1 MIRKDATAPRA
12 LDHVLL
18 AAMGAL
24 LVIGLLAVYS
34 ATVGEAGNLWQ
45 RQMVYAA
52 IGMVL
57 MAGLYLVP
65 PRLLYAAA
73 YPLYGVS
80 LLPLLYIIIFKGD
93 SVERWISLP
102 GGFNLQ
108 PSELTKI
115 ALLLALARF
124 LSFQPVSLSAP
135 RTLVMPFFLFFV
147 PFVLVLLQPNLST
160 ALSFVAMTGMMMFFA
175 GLSVRDIFFLSSPLL
190 SVILTFN
197 NYAWGALFIVL
208 VAVMWRTR
216 ATLRAVIFWLTANIA
231 SGYASIF
238 VWNKILYAHQ
248 RDRIMTFVDP
258 QLDPQGSGYQVLQSK
273 VAIGSGGF
281 FGKGYLNGTQTNLS
295 FLPEEH
301 TDFIFSVLGEQF
313 GFLGCM
319 VVLGL
324 FFLLLRRMLRV
335 AVDTR
340 SRFSS
345 LVAVG
350 ITGIFSFHVI
360 VNVSMTMGMMP
371 VTGLPLPF
379 LSYGGSFLIS
389 CLIMIGLLINLR
401 AHGEYL

>member
-1 MIRKDATAPRA
+1 MIRKEAAPRA
-12 LDHVLL
+12 LDRAML
-18 AAMGAL
+18 AALGAL

-34 ATVGEAGNLWQ
+34 ATVGEPGNLWQ
-45 RQMVYAA
+45 KQMVYAA
-52 IGMVL
+52 IGFVF
-57 MAGLYLVP
+57 MAALYVVP
-65 PRLLYAAA
+65 PRVLYASA
-73 YPLYGVS
+73 YPLYGLS
-80 LLPLLYIIIFKGD
+80 LLPLLYIIIFKGN
-93 SVERWISLP
+93 SVERWIALP

-115 ALLLALARF
+115 AFLLAMARF

-135 RTLVMPFFLFFV
+135 RTLVMPFALFIV

-175 GLSVRDIFFLSSPLL
+175 GLSLRDLFFLASPLF
-190 SVILTFN
+190 SIILTFN
-197 NYAWGALFIVL
+197 NYAWAALFIVL
-208 VAVMWRTR
+208 IAVMWRTR
-216 ATLRAVIFWLTANIA
+216 AALRSVIFWLTVNIA

-238 VWNKILYAHQ
+238 VWNKILFAHQ
-248 RDRIMTFVDP
+248 RDRILTFVDP
-258 QLDPQGSGYQVLQSK
+258 ELDPQGSGYQVLQSK

-281 FGKGYLNGTQTNLS
+281 FGKGYLDGTQTNLS

-301 TDFIFSVLGEQF
+301 TDFIYSVIGEQF
-313 GFLGCM
+313 GFLGCV

-324 FFLLLRRMLRV
+324 FFLLIQRILGV

-340 SRFSS
+340 SRFTA
-345 LVAVG
+345 LAAVG
-350 ITGIFSFHVI
+350 IAGILSFHVI

-389 CLIMIGLLINLR
+389 CLIMMGLLVNLR

>member
-1 MIRKDATAPRA
+1 MIRKDAPPRA
-12 LDHVLL
+12 LDRVMLSVM
-18 AAMGAL
+18 AVL
-24 LVIGLLAVYS
+24 LVIGLMAVYS
-34 ATVGEAGNLWQ
+34 ATVGEAERLWQ
-45 RQMVYAA
+45 KQAVYAA
-52 IGMVL
+52 IGLVF
-57 MAGLYLVP
+57 MAGIYVIP
-65 PRLLYAAA
+65 PRVLYAAA
-73 YPLYGVS
+73 YPLYGLS
-80 LLPLLYIIIFKGD
+80 LLPLLYIIVFKGN
-93 SVERWISLP
+93 SVERWIALP

-115 ALLLALARF
+115 ALLLAMARF

-135 RTLVMPFFLFFV
+135 RTLFMPFLLFFV

-160 ALSFVAMTGMMMFFA
+160 ALSFVAMTAMMMFFA
-175 GLSVRDIFFLSSPLL
+175 GLSVRDLFFLASPLF

-197 NYAWGALFIVL
+197 NYAWAALFIVL
-208 VAVMWRTR
+208 IAVMWRTQ
-216 ATLRAVIFWLTANIA
+216 ASLRSAVFWLVTNIA
-231 SGYASIF
+231 AGYAAIF
-238 VWNKILYAHQ
+238 VWNKILFAHQ

-258 QLDPQGSGYQVLQSK
+258 QMDPQGSGYQVLQSK

-301 TDFIFSVLGEQF
+301 TDFIFSVIGEQF
-313 GFLGCM
+313 GFLGC
-319 VVLGL
+319 VLVLGL
-324 FFLLLRRMLRV
+324 FFLLLQRIMGV

-340 SRFSS
+340 SRFTS

-350 ITGIFSFHVI
+350 LTGIFSFHVI

-389 CLIMIGLLINLR
+389 CMMMLGILVNLR

>member
-1 MIRKDATAPRA
+1 MIRKEAAPRA
-12 LDHVLL
+12 LDRVML
-18 AAMGAL
+18 AALGAL
-24 LVIGLLAVYS
+24 LVIGLMAVYS
-34 ATVGEAGNLWQ
+34 ATVGEPGNLWQ
-45 RQMVYAA
+45 KQMVYAA
-52 IGMVL
+52 IGIVFI
-57 MAGLYLVP
+57 AALYVVP
-65 PRLLYAAA
+65 PRVLYAAA
-73 YPLYGVS
+73 YPLYGLS
-80 LLPLLYIIIFKGD
+80 LLPLLYIIIFKGN

-115 ALLLALARF
+115 AFLLAMARF
-124 LSFQPVSLSAP
+124 LSFQPVSLSTP
-135 RTLVMPFFLFFV
+135 RTLVMPFLLFIV

-175 GLSVRDIFFLSSPLL
+175 GLSVRDLFFLASPLF
-190 SVILTFN
+190 SIILTFN
-197 NYAWGALFIVL
+197 NYAWAALFIVL
-208 VAVMWRTR
+208 IAVMWRTR
-216 ATLRAVIFWLTANIA
+216 AALRSVVFWLTVNIA

-238 VWNKILYAHQ
+238 VWNKILFAHQ
-248 RDRIMTFVDP
+248 RDRILTFVDP
-258 QLDPQGSGYQVLQSK
+258 ELDPQGSGYQVLQSK

-281 FGKGYLNGTQTNLS
+281 FGKGYLDGTQTNLS

-301 TDFIFSVLGEQF
+301 TDFIFSVIGEQF
-313 GFLGCM
+313 GFLGCA

-324 FFLLLRRMLRV
+324 FFLLIQRILGV

-340 SRFSS
+340 SRFTA
-345 LVAVG
+345 LAAVG
-350 ITGIFSFHVI
+350 IAGILSFHVI

-389 CLIMIGLLINLR
+389 CLIMMGLLINLR